1 MAKPR
6 RSEPDAAAA
15 PRIIGGDLR
24 GRRLGYAPDPRTRP
38 MKDRVRETLFD
49 LLGPSVRGRLAIDL
63 FAGTGALG
71 FEAVSRGAARAVLV
85 ERHFPTAERLRTTA
99 RDLGVAERVE
109 VRAGDALTWARR
121 MPELPAAS
129 GWLVFVSPPWAMF
142 TERPDDVVAVV
153 AALLREAPPGS
164 TFVVEADGSFP
175 VERLPDPAGWQT
187 RPIPPAVL
195 HMRAGLV
202 S

>member
-1 MAKPR
+1 
-6 RSEPDAAAA
+6 
-15 PRIIGGDLR
+15 
-24 GRRLGYAPDPRTRP
+24 
-38 MKDRVRETLFD
+38 
-49 LLGPSVRGRLAIDL
+49 
-63 FAGTGALG
+63 
-71 FEAVSRGAARAVLV
+71 
-85 ERHFPTAERLRTTA
+85 
-99 RDLGVAERVE
+99 
-109 VRAGDALTWARR
+109 
-121 MPELPAAS
+121 MPELPAAF